1 MEIRT
6 DALNWWRSM
15 SFQRQESIINLWKL
29 ITTSSKKE
37 YSNTLIR
44 WSDMM
49 IERIYR
55 EYILRENF
63 KKQGTQN

>member
-1 MEIRT
+1 MQDNIRT
-6 DALNWWRSM
+6 DALNWWKNM
-15 SFQRQESIINLWKL
+15 SYERQEATINLWKL
-29 ITTSSKKE
+29 ITTSSKNE

-55 EYILRENF
+55 ECVMRENF
-63 KKQGTQN
+63 KN

>member
-1 MEIRT
+1 METIRT

-15 SFQRQESIINLWKL
+15 SFHKQEVIINNWKL

-37 YSNTLIR
+37 YSNKLIR
-44 WSDMM
+44 CSDII

-55 EYILRENF
+55 ECVMKENF
-63 KKQGTQN
+63 KN

>member
-6 DALNWWRSM
+6 ESLNWWRSM
-15 SFQRQESIINLWKL
+15 SFQRQESIINFWKL
-29 ITTSSKKE
+29 ITTSSKNE
-37 YSNTLIR
+37 YSNLLIR

-63 KKQGTQN
+63 KN

>member
-15 SFQRQESIINLWKL
+15 SFQRQEAIINLWKL
-29 ITTSSKKE
+29 ITTSQKKE
-37 YSNTLIR
+37 FSNLLIR
-44 WSDMM
+44 LNDSI

-55 EYILRENF
+55 EYITRENF
-63 KKQGTQN
+63 KN

>member
-1 MEIRT
+1 MKDSIRT

-15 SFQRQESIINLWKL
+15 SFQRQEAMINLWKL
-29 ITTSSKKE
+29 ITTSSKNE
-37 YSNTLIR
+37 YSNLLIR

-63 KKQGTQN
+63 KN

>member
-1 MEIRT
+1 MNSIRT
-6 DALNWWRSM
+6 DALNWWKSM

-29 ITTSSKKE
+29 ITTSQQYEFPNKM
-37 YSNTLIR
+37 IR

-63 KKQGTQN
+63 KN

>member
-1 MEIRT
+1 METIRT

-29 ITTSSKKE
+29 ITTSSKNE
-37 YSNTLIR
+37 YSNLLIR

-63 KKQGTQN
+63 KN

>member
-6 DALNWWRSM
+6 ESLNWWRSM
-15 SFQRQESIINLWKL
+15 SFQRQESIINFWKL
-29 ITTSSKKE
+29 ITTSSKNE
-37 YSNTLIR
+37 YSNLLIR

-55 EYILRENF
+55 EYVMKENF
-63 KKQGTQN
+63 KN

>member
-1 MEIRT
+1 METIRIE
-6 DALNWWRSM
+6 ALNWWRSI
-15 SFQRQESIINLWKL
+15 SFHKQEVIINNWKL

-44 WSDMM
+44 WSDIL

-55 EYILRENF
+55 EYIMKENF
-63 KKQGTQN
+63 KN

>member
-1 MEIRT
+1 MNSIST

-15 SFQRQESIINLWKL
+15 SYNRQEAMINLWKL
-29 ITTSSKKE
+29 TTTSSKNK
-37 YSNTLIR
+37 YSNLLIR
-44 WSDMM
+44 WSDIM

-63 KKQGTQN
+63 KN